1 MATKVKQ
8 TTVNPTPKLSTAV
21 IVSSAMG
28 ILGLIV
34 QNLMPQWYD
43 QAVWSGAETL
53 LIAGLGYWV
62 TDTANIVVTT
72 DA

>member
-8 TTVNPTPKLSTAV
+8 QTVNPTPKLSTAV
-21 IVSSAMG
+21 IVSSVMG

-34 QNLMPQWYD
+34 TNVAPSWYD
-43 QAVWSGAETL
+43 QAAWSGAETL
-53 LIAGLGYWV
+53 LIAVLGYWV
-62 TDTANIVVTT
+62 TDNANIVVTT

>member
-8 TTVNPTPKLSTAV
+8 QTVNPTPKLSTAV
-21 IVSSAMG
+21 IVSSVMG
-28 ILGLIV
+28 ILGLVV
-34 QNLMPQWYD
+34 QNTMPQWYD

-53 LIAGLGYWV
+53 LIAALGYWV
-62 TDTANIVVTT
+62 TDHANIVVTT